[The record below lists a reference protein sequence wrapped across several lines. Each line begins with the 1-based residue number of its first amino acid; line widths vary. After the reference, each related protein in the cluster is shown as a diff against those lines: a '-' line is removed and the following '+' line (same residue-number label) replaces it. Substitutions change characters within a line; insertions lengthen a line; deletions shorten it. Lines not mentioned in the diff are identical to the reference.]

1 MAAAVSVVA
10 IAASAATVLGMLRL
24 VRMEREARLILS
36 RWQTIDGLSNDALL
50 RRSSLADGGYAD
62 LLSDWERRTLELS
75 LCLARFNDPRHLGPL
90 GKEVVSDVGGAVALW
105 VATEERL
112 REAQQS
118 LRRMIRSGL
127 GDKVMTNGFLPTFF
141 MLRVEGLLEEMEII
155 EIQDTVHALR
165 ILDATTEQFDLR
177 LKAVVARV
185 AEVAERRIVKA
196 AGLALAGIG
205 GFAVLVYLGY
215 FYFTRMKVA
224 ERFRREEED
233 RLRRDYLAEWFDPD
247 AAVPVEG
254 ETQEEGRR
262 RVAAALRNLG
272 EELPFR
278 DQIAL
283 LVMCFD
289 RPAPPLE
296 ALRAAAAEAEG
307 PERRDFPVGQDCL
320 ALLLDAT
327 SGDGPIL
334 AYAEALRDRTGG
346 SSISFALSPIFGAE
360 EDGREVLRRTL
371 EAFGYRYILGP
382 GAAILPGSGAVVT
395 SACYDYPSRLEDMAT
410 KRILEGD
417 MAGAKG
423 VIGELIGGARV
434 CTPAMA
440 RAAVARITASVL
452 SAVERLERAADI
464 VLDSATLEGLSQ
476 SADLDT
482 LEGAKRSIGE
492 TLDELERALERRGRE
507 RTADLVEKAKA
518 LAAEHFAD
526 PNLSLDILADRLAMS
541 SSYLG
546 RTFRKQQGCSVAE
559 HINRLRLE
567 RAYEYLQV
575 LDYTVEG
582 VASEV
587 GIRNPGSF
595 YRLFKQRYGITPAEH
610 RAKAKRA
617 AGTNPS

>member
-1 MAAAVSVVA
+1 MSVVA
-10 IAASAATVLGMLRL
+10 IAASAATVSGMLRL
-24 VRMEREARLILS
+24 VNMEREARLILS

-50 RRSSLADGGYAD
+50 KRSSLVDGGYAD

-75 LCLARFNDPRHLGPL
+75 LRLARFNDPVRLGPL
-90 GKEVVSDVGGAVALW
+90 GREVVSDVGGAVALW

-112 REAQQS
+112 REAQKA

-127 GDKVMTNGFLPTFF
+127 GDRVMTNGFLPTFF
-141 MLRVEGLLEEMEII
+141 MLRIEGLLEEAEVI
-155 EIQDTVHALR
+155 EIQDTVQALG

-185 AEVAERRIVKA
+185 SQEAERRIARA
-196 AGLALAGIG
+196 AGLALAGVA
-205 GFAVLVYLGY
+205 GFAVLAYLGY
-215 FYFTRMKVA
+215 FYFRRMRVA
-224 ERFRREEED
+224 ERFRREEAE

-247 AAVPVEG
+247 AAVSVEG

-283 LVMCFD
+283 LVVRFD
-289 RPAPPLE
+289 RPAPPME

-307 PERRDFPVGQDCL
+307 PERRDFPVGRDCL
-320 ALLLDAT
+320 ALLLDAEAGEE
-327 SGDGPIL
+327 SIL
-334 AYAEALRDRTGG
+334 AYAEALRGNAGASTL
-346 SSISFALSPIFGAE
+346 SYALSPIFGAE

-371 EAFGYRYILGP
+371 EAFAYRYILGP
-382 GAAILPGSGAVVT
+382 GAAIRAGSGTEAPA
-395 SACYDYPSRLEDMAT
+395 SCYEYPSRLEDAAA
-410 KRILEGD
+410 KRVLEGD
-417 MAGAKG
+417 IEGAKNA
-423 VIGELIGGARV
+423 VGELIDGARV
-434 CTPAMA
+434 CTPVMA
-440 RAAVARITASVL
+440 RAAVARVAATVL

-464 VLDSATLEGLSQ
+464 VLDSASLEGLSQ

-492 TLDELERALERRGRE
+492 TLEELGRALERRGRE
-507 RTADLVEKAKA
+507 KTADLVERAKA
-518 LAAEHFAD
+518 IAAEHFAD
-526 PNLSLDILADRLAMS
+526 PNLSLDILADRLALS

-546 RTFRKQQGCSVAE
+546 RTFRKQEGCSVAE

-617 AGTNPS
+617 AGTDPS